1 MQIFVKTLTGKT
13 ITLEVESSD
22 TIDNVKS
29 KIQDKEGI
37 PPDQQRLIFAGK
49 QLEDGRTLSDYN
61 IQKEST
67 LHLVLRLR
75 GGMQIFVKTLTGKT
89 ITLDVESSDTIENV
103 KQKIQDKEGIPPDQ
117 QRLIFAGKQ
126 LEDGRTL
133 ADYNIQKESTLH
145 LVLRLRGGSGM
156 QIFVKTLTGKTI
168 TLDVESSDTIENVK
182 QKIQDKEGIPP
193 DQQRL
198 IFAGKQLEDGRTL
211 ADYNIQKESTLHL
224 VLRLRGG
231 SGMQIFVKTLTGKTI
246 TLDVE
251 SSDTIE
257 NVKQKIQDKEGIP
270 PDQQRLIFAGKQ
282 LEDGRTLADYN
293 IQKESTLHLV
303 LRLRGGSGMQIFV
316 KTLTGKTITLD
327 VESSDTIENVKQKI
341 QDKEGIPPDQQ
352 RLIFAG
358 KQLEDGRTLADYNI
372 QKESTL
378 HLVLRLRG
386 GSGMQIFVK
395 TLTGKTITLD
405 VESSDT
411 IENVKQKIQDKE
423 GIPPDQQRLIFAGK
437 QLEDGRTLADYNIQ
451 KESTLHLVLRLR

>member
-22 TIDNVKS
+22 TIDNVK
-29 KIQDKEGI
+29 
-37 PPDQQRLIFAGK
+37 A
-49 QLEDGRTLSDYN
+49 
-61 IQKEST
+61 
-67 LHLVLRLR
+67 
-75 GGMQIFVKTLTGKT
+75 
-89 ITLDVESSDTIENV
+89 
-103 KQKIQDKEGIPPDQ
+103 KIQDKEGIPPDQ

-145 LVLRLRGGSGM
+145 LVLRLRGGM

-168 TLDVESSDTIENVK
+168 TLEVESSDTIDNVK
-182 QKIQDKEGIPP
+182 AKIQDKEGIPP

-231 SGMQIFVKTLTGKTI
+231 MQIFVKTLTGKTITLEVESSDTIDNVKAKIQDKEGIPPDQQRLIFAGKQLEDGRSLADYNIQKESTLHLVLRLRGGMQIFVKTLTGKTI
-246 TLDVE
+246 TLEVE
-251 SSDTIE
+251 SSDTID
-257 NVKQKIQDKEGIP
+257 NVKAKIQDKEGIP

-303 LRLRGGSGMQIFV
+303 LRLRGEGNRSFPEENISKIAWVLDLAPGSVDLLRTTNSSSFTHKNWIWSRLPPLYKPPSSPLPSNSDFLSILNSIPIMQIFV
-316 KTLTGKTITLD
+316 KTLTGKTITLE
-327 VESSDTIENVKQKI
+327 VESSDTIDNVKAKI

-358 KQLEDGRTLADYNI
+358 KQLEDGRTLAD
-372 QKESTL
+372 
-378 HLVLRLRG
+378 
-386 GSGMQIFVK
+386 
-395 TLTGKTITLD
+395 
-405 VESSDT
+405 
-411 IENVKQKIQDKE
+411 
-423 GIPPDQQRLIFAGK
+423 
-437 QLEDGRTLADYNIQ
+437 
-451 KESTLHLVLRLR
+451 